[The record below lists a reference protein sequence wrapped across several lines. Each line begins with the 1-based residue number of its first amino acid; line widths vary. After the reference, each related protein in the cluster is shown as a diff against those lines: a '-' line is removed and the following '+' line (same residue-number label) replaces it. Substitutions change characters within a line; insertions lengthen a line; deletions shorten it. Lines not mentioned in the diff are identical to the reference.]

1 METGYITIDGK
12 QIPLRRS
19 LGAFRRFDERFKD
32 EGITTFR
39 FDLSK
44 ATISHM
50 LWLLWEC
57 IDAGHRF
64 TQQKNTITIS
74 YLEDALEFDDL
85 AEITRALMP
94 QREEVDGPAET
105 EKKSYKGGE

>member
-1 METGYITIDGK
+1 METSYITIDGK

-19 LGAFRRFDERFKD
+19 LGAFRRFDERFKS

-39 FDLSK
+39 FDMSK

-57 IDAGHRF
+57 IDAGYRF
-64 TQQKNTITIS
+64 RKEKNDITIA

-94 QREEVDGPAET
+94 QREEVDAPAET